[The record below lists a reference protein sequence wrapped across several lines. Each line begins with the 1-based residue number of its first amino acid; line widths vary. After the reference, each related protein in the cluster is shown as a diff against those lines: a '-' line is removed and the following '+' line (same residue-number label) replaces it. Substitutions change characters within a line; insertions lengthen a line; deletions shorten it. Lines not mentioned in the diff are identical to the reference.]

1 MADSRGDA
9 PGKSRGTATGDKP
22 ERPNA
27 RGRNRQTGASSDQ
40 SASAST
46 TMSANVGAL
55 LRLCESVLPPGLCA
69 AASNGTHKLP
79 SLAAISDRY
88 RDHLRANHVTARD
101 ALPLPR
107 NAWPMSRQGEPHG
120 QACRHQPAFF
130 LGISAERAAMEVVV
144 REYVGTLLNEK
155 SIGEILEKVKEASA
169 DWRQKLVEVPSED
182 KACIDK
188 LVGLGFERVSLTTL
202 SGNLDDRLWNDLCAA
217 PLRVAGERPSQERR
231 SDDTSA
237 SVVTSADVNKICNS
251 WPEPP
256 WQDVAE
262 LFRLFEQSSS
272 GSGDRNEP
280 PIRLW
285 PRKLRGLDE
294 RVRKRLN
301 TMGLQYIHLTEM
313 VQKEATRSGVPR
325 TVAIENVQRLKATRN
340 RKSDNSTGGQEV
352 WTIKALS
359 RALPSG
365 SSAGKE
371 EYLETAKKLAE
382 RAVQGCGNETC
393 DAGSS

>member
-1 MADSRGDA
+1 
-9 PGKSRGTATGDKP
+9 
-22 ERPNA
+22 
-27 RGRNRQTGASSDQ
+27 
-40 SASAST
+40 
-46 TMSANVGAL
+46 
-55 LRLCESVLPPGLCA
+55 
-69 AASNGTHKLP
+69 
-79 SLAAISDRY
+79 
-88 RDHLRANHVTARD
+88 
-101 ALPLPR
+101 
-107 NAWPMSRQGEPHG
+107 
-120 QACRHQPAFF
+120 
-130 LGISAERAAMEVVV
+130 MEVVV

-188 LVGLGFERVSLTTL
+188 MAGLGFERVSLTTL
-202 SGNLDDRLWNDLCAA
+202 PGDLDDRLWNDLCAA

-237 SVVTSADVNKICNS
+237 SVVTSADVNRICNF

-262 LFRLFEQSSS
+262 LFRLFEESSS

-285 PRKLRGLDE
+285 PRKLRGLDVS
-294 RVRKRLN
+294 VRKRLN
-301 TMGLQYIHLTEM
+301 TMGLQYIRLTEM
-313 VQKEATRSGVPR
+313 VQNEATRSGVPR
-325 TVAIENVQRLKATRN
+325 TAAIENVQSLKATRN

-365 SSAGKE
+365 PHARHMR
-371 EYLETAKKLAE
+371 LAH
-382 RAVQGCGNETC
+382 RAASRT
-393 DAGSS
+393 

>member
-1 MADSRGDA
+1 
-9 PGKSRGTATGDKP
+9 
-22 ERPNA
+22 
-27 RGRNRQTGASSDQ
+27 
-40 SASAST
+40 
-46 TMSANVGAL
+46 
-55 LRLCESVLPPGLCA
+55 
-69 AASNGTHKLP
+69 
-79 SLAAISDRY
+79 
-88 RDHLRANHVTARD
+88 
-101 ALPLPR
+101 
-107 NAWPMSRQGEPHG
+107 
-120 QACRHQPAFF
+120 
-130 LGISAERAAMEVVV
+130 MEVVV

-169 DWRQKLVEVPSED
+169 DLRQKLVEVPSED

-188 LVGLGFERVSLTTL
+188 MAGLGFERVSLTTL

-237 SVVTSADVNKICNS
+237 SVVTSADVNRICNS

-256 WQDVAE
+256 WQEVAE

-301 TMGLQYIHLTEM
+301 TMGLQYIHLTKM
-313 VQKEATRSGVPR
+313 VQNGATRSGVPR

-371 EYLETAKKLAE
+371 EYLETAKKHAE